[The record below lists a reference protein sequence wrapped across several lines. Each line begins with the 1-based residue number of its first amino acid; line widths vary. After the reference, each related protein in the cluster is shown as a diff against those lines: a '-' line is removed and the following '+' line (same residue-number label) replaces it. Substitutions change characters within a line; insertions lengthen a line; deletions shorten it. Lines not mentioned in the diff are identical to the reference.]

1 MTKVSLGW
9 VILDAK
15 GEPYR
20 PKKNAYS
27 SSTTPRV
34 YSTEGRAK
42 PQASYI
48 KGTVVE
54 VFYEKIEVK
63 A

>member
-1 MTKVSLGW
+1 MAGTGLISVGFI
-9 VILDAK
+9 ILKD

-34 YSTEGRAK
+34 YSTAGKAAY
-42 PQASYI
+42 QATSV
-48 KGTVVE
+48 KGTVIE
-54 VFYEKIEVK
+54 VFYQGKLE
-63 A
+63 